1 MQRALRSLDKF
12 DLMAVP
18 SIALLLFA
26 LPAEARYPQ
35 NLYYQGNS

>member
-18 SIALLLFA
+18 SITLLFA
-26 LPAEARYPQ
+26 LPAEARHPQ